1 MRKEKEKM
9 RTNARSI
16 FVLLIAFCLLF
27 APMTALA
34 KKGEKNYKRGLQY
47 EAAQQWEQA
56 AQEFALAVAAD
67 PSNVEYQLHYR
78 RALFNASQVFMQRGR
93 ALAERGDYVGAY
105 NAFRQAYGYDP
116 ANELAKSEMDR
127 MLRLQREKT
136 GMEPKQNEASVAPT
150 SYQQGANGTGRI
162 QSSEPGVPLRSEQLR
177 VINFNGDMLELIRSL
192 AEQLNLNVVFD
203 RDLQNQRRTIN
214 INLRDVTA
222 AQALDYIF
230 LSHGLFFQKLDR
242 RTILVADQNKRGQY
256 QQLVVRTFYL
266 RNIKPEDA
274 RTVIQ
279 ASLPPQPGRPVMAI
293 APSQST
299 NSLTVRDT
307 PENVRLISQIIE
319 SIDKDRAEVVMDVN
333 IYEVSRSDLLQLG
346 NQLGTDA
353 TLVNLGGIQRGLTVV
368 GGSREVVTQSLNNV
382 PTALGAA
389 LVVPASTIAAL
400 QRKDHTRLLASTQV
414 HAFDGEESETRI
426 GQRVPV
432 QTAQIPYYYGT
443 PTPNQSQQPGG
454 FFNPG
459 VFPGGYPVIN
469 FEATGLTLKF
479 TPQVF
484 PNMDVQ
490 VKMTIESKDV
500 LNPGTLT
507 PTFTERTIK
516 GTARIQNN
524 RTMMLASIAQDRQS
538 NGRQGLPL
546 LGLIPVLGRFFT
558 APRRDNVQTD
568 IVIAV
573 TPRVLRAPQ
582 VTPRDEELRP
592 SGTQMAPVSESL
604 ASLIQEIEREELAAA
619 RTRQNGAT
627 TVAAASTSPQTARG
641 AALVPINDEP
651 PQFIPAPKVLLGGP
665 TTSSPA
671 ATPAV
676 ARADNAPRAVNAIVT
691 SNAATS
697 AEVELVLSSP
707 GSADLRP
714 GERRRIA
721 LTLKTRAPLG
731 FAVAALRFDPRFI
744 AVRAVA
750 PGEMLAGHK
759 SHVTHS
765 VDPSGLLLL
774 SLAPEI
780 GGSMSGT
787 GALVYVELE
796 ALNVGTTEVG
806 FDSERAQ
813 AIAIDGRRI
822 LPQFAVPLRL
832 QIAK

>member
-1 MRKEKEKM
+1 MKS
-9 RTNARSI
+9 TLHARS
-16 FVLLIAFCLLF
+16 FAALLMIFCLLF
-27 APMTALA
+27 APISALA

-67 PSNVEYQLHYR
+67 PSNIEYQLHYR
-78 RALFNASQVFMQRGR
+78 RALFNASQVYMQRGR

-136 GMEPKQNEASVAPT
+136 GMEPKEGKEGGVQTSPAVYQGDSNGQRARGAS
-150 SYQQGANGTGRI
+150 SQ
-162 QSSEPGVPLRSEQLR
+162 EPSIPLRSEQLR
-177 VINFNGDMLELIRSL
+177 VINFNGDLLELIRSL
-192 AEQLNLNVVFD
+192 ADEINLNVIFD

-214 INLRDVTA
+214 INNLRNVTA

-230 LSHGLFFQKLDR
+230 LSQGLFFQKLDR
-242 RTILVADQNKRGQY
+242 RTILVADQNKRNQY
-256 QQLVVRTFYL
+256 QQLVIRTFYL

-274 RTVIQ
+274 RAVIQ
-279 ASLPPQPGRPVMAI
+279 AALPPQPGRPVMAI

-307 PENVRLISQIIE
+307 PENIRLISQIIE

-333 IYEVSRSDLLQLG
+333 IYEVSQSDLLQLG
-346 NQLGTDA
+346 NQLGTDT

-368 GGSREVVTQSLNNV
+368 GGSREVVTQSLSNV

-389 LVVPASTIAAL
+389 LIVPASAIAAL
-400 QRKDHTRLLASTQV
+400 QSKAHTRLLASTQV

-432 QTAQIPYYYGT
+432 QTAQVPYYYYGA
-443 PTPNQSQQPGG
+443 PTSNQTSQPGG
-454 FFNPG
+454 IVNPG
-459 VFPGGYPVIN
+459 LFPGGYPVIN
-469 FEATGLTLKF
+469 FEPTGLTLKF

-507 PTFTERTIK
+507 PTFTERSIK

-558 APRRDNVQTD
+558 APRRDDVQTD

-573 TPRVLRAPQ
+573 TPHVLRAPQ

-592 SGTQMAPVSESL
+592 SGTQMMPMTESL
-604 ASLIQEIEREELAAA
+604 ASLVQEIEREELAAA
-619 RTRQNGAT
+619 QVKRNDAAT
-627 TVAAASTSPQTARG
+627 AAATSTGAQTAHLVQTN
-641 AALVPINDEP
+641 ALRTGPVEIQT
-651 PQFIPAPKVLLGGP
+651 PQFIPAPKILLGNDGDP
-665 TTSSPA
+665 PRRTSVSTQPVSLSGQSDPSVVGLELKSDGG
-671 ATPAV
+671 ATMRV
-676 ARADNAPRAVNAIVT
+676 
-691 SNAATS
+691 
-697 AEVELVLSSP
+697 
-707 GSADLRP
+707 

-721 LTLKTRAPLG
+721 LLLKSKAPVGL
-731 FAVAALRFDPRFI
+731 AMVTLRFDPKVL

-750 PGEMLAGHK
+750 PGENFLGGGAHMTNTL
-759 SHVTHS
+759 
-765 VDPSGLLLL
+765 DPMGRLVL
-774 SLAPEI
+774 SFAPEE
-780 GGSMSGT
+780 GKSLSGT
-787 GALVYVELE
+787 GTLVYIEVEAIGKGE
-796 ALNVGTTEVG
+796 AGID
-806 FDSERAQ
+806 FDDERTHLV
-813 AIAIDGRRI
+813 AIDGRRI
-822 LPQFAVPLRL
+822 VPQLVPAIKC
-832 QIAK
+832 QIMQ

>member
-1 MRKEKEKM
+1 MKS
-9 RTNARSI
+9 TLHARS
-16 FVLLIAFCLLF
+16 FAALLMIFCLLF
-27 APMTALA
+27 APISALA

-67 PSNVEYQLHYR
+67 PSNIEYQLHYR
-78 RALFNASQVFMQRGR
+78 RALFNASQVYMQRGR

-136 GMEPKQNEASVAPT
+136 GMEPKEGKEDGVQTSPAVYQGSSNGQRARGAS
-150 SYQQGANGTGRI
+150 SQ
-162 QSSEPGVPLRSEQLR
+162 EPSIPLRSEQLR
-177 VINFNGDMLELIRSL
+177 VINFNGDLLELIRSL
-192 AEQLNLNVVFD
+192 ADEINLNVIFD

-214 INLRDVTA
+214 INNLRNVTA

-230 LSHGLFFQKLDR
+230 LSQGLFFQKLDR
-242 RTILVADQNKRGQY
+242 RTILVADQNKRNQY
-256 QQLVVRTFYL
+256 QQLVIRTFYL

-274 RTVIQ
+274 RAVIQ
-279 ASLPPQPGRPVMAI
+279 AALPPQPGRPVMAI

-307 PENVRLISQIIE
+307 PENIRLISQIIE

-333 IYEVSRSDLLQLG
+333 IYEVSQSDLLQLG
-346 NQLGTDA
+346 NQLGTDT

-368 GGSREVVTQSLNNV
+368 GGSREVVTQSLSNV

-389 LVVPASTIAAL
+389 LIVPASAIAAL
-400 QRKDHTRLLASTQV
+400 QSKAHTRLLASTQV

-432 QTAQIPYYYGT
+432 QTAQVPYYYYGA
-443 PTPNQSQQPGG
+443 PTSNQTSQPGG
-454 FFNPG
+454 IVNPG
-459 VFPGGYPVIN
+459 LFPGGYPVIN
-469 FEATGLTLKF
+469 FEPTGLTLKF

-507 PTFTERTIK
+507 PTFTERSIK

-558 APRRDNVQTD
+558 APRRDDVQTD

-573 TPRVLRAPQ
+573 TPHVLRAPQ

-592 SGTQMAPVSESL
+592 SGTQMMPMTESL
-604 ASLIQEIEREELAAA
+604 ASLVQEIEREELAAA
-619 RTRQNGAT
+619 QAKRNDAATAAVTSTGA
-627 TVAAASTSPQTARG
+627 QTAHLVQTN
-641 AALVPINDEP
+641 ALRTGPVEIQT
-651 PQFIPAPKVLLGGP
+651 PQFIPAPKILLGNDGDP
-665 TTSSPA
+665 PRRTSVSTQP
-671 ATPAV
+671 V
-676 ARADNAPRAVNAIVT
+676 SLSGQSDSSVVGL
-691 SNAATS
+691 
-697 AEVELVLSSP
+697 ELKSDG
-707 GSADLRP
+707 GSAMRV

-721 LTLKTRAPLG
+721 LLLKSKAPVGL
-731 FAVAALRFDPRFI
+731 AMVTLRFDPKVL

-750 PGEMLAGHK
+750 PGENFLGGGAHMTNTL
-759 SHVTHS
+759 
-765 VDPSGLLLL
+765 DPMGRLVL
-774 SLAPEI
+774 SFAPEV
-780 GGSMSGT
+780 GKSLSGT
-787 GALVYVELE
+787 GTLVYIEVEAIGKGE
-796 ALNVGTTEVG
+796 AGVD
-806 FDSERAQ
+806 FDDERTHLV
-813 AIAIDGRRI
+813 AIDGRRI
-822 LPQFAVPLRL
+822 VPQLVPAIKC
-832 QIAK
+832 QIMQ

>member
-1 MRKEKEKM
+1 MKS
-9 RTNARSI
+9 TLHARS
-16 FVLLIAFCLLF
+16 FAALLMIFCLLF
-27 APMTALA
+27 APISALA

-67 PSNVEYQLHYR
+67 PSNIEYQLHYR
-78 RALFNASQVFMQRGR
+78 RALFNASQVYMQRGR

-136 GMEPKQNEASVAPT
+136 GMEPKEGKEGGVQTSPAVYQGDSNGQRARGAS
-150 SYQQGANGTGRI
+150 SQ
-162 QSSEPGVPLRSEQLR
+162 EPSIPLRSEQLR
-177 VINFNGDMLELIRSL
+177 VINFNGDLLELIRSL
-192 AEQLNLNVVFD
+192 ADEINLNVIFD

-214 INLRDVTA
+214 INNLRNVTA

-230 LSHGLFFQKLDR
+230 LSQGLFFQKLDR
-242 RTILVADQNKRGQY
+242 RTILVADQNKRNQY
-256 QQLVVRTFYL
+256 QQLVIRTFYL

-274 RTVIQ
+274 RAVIQ
-279 ASLPPQPGRPVMAI
+279 AALPPQPGRPVMAI

-307 PENVRLISQIIE
+307 PENIRLISQIIE

-333 IYEVSRSDLLQLG
+333 IYEVSQSDLLQLG
-346 NQLGTDA
+346 NQLGTDT

-368 GGSREVVTQSLNNV
+368 GGSREVVTQSLSNV

-389 LVVPASTIAAL
+389 LIVPASAIAAL
-400 QRKDHTRLLASTQV
+400 QSKAHTRLLASTQV

-432 QTAQIPYYYGT
+432 QTAQVPYYYYGA
-443 PTPNQSQQPGG
+443 PTSNQTSQPGG
-454 FFNPG
+454 IVNPG
-459 VFPGGYPVIN
+459 LFPGGYPVIN
-469 FEATGLTLKF
+469 FEPTGLTLKF

-507 PTFTERTIK
+507 PTFTERSIK

-558 APRRDNVQTD
+558 APRRDDVQTD

-573 TPRVLRAPQ
+573 TPHVLRAPQ

-592 SGTQMAPVSESL
+592 SGTQMMPMTESL
-604 ASLIQEIEREELAAA
+604 ASLVQEIEREELAAA
-619 RTRQNGAT
+619 QVKRNDAAT
-627 TVAAASTSPQTARG
+627 AAATSTGAQTAHLVQTN
-641 AALVPINDEP
+641 ALRTGPVEIQT
-651 PQFIPAPKVLLGGP
+651 PQFIPAPKILLGNDGDP
-665 TTSSPA
+665 PRRTSVSTQP
-671 ATPAV
+671 V
-676 ARADNAPRAVNAIVT
+676 SLSGQSDSSVVGL
-691 SNAATS
+691 
-697 AEVELVLSSP
+697 ELKSDG
-707 GSADLRP
+707 GSAMRV

-721 LTLKTRAPLG
+721 LLLKSKAPVGL
-731 FAVAALRFDPRFI
+731 AMVTLRFDPKVL

-750 PGEMLAGHK
+750 PGENFLGGGAHMTNTL
-759 SHVTHS
+759 
-765 VDPSGLLLL
+765 DPMGRLVL
-774 SLAPEI
+774 SFAPEV
-780 GGSMSGT
+780 GKSLSGT
-787 GALVYVELE
+787 GTLVYIEVEAIGKGE
-796 ALNVGTTEVG
+796 AGID
-806 FDSERAQ
+806 FDDERTHLV
-813 AIAIDGRRI
+813 AIDGRRI
-822 LPQFAVPLRL
+822 VPQLVPAIKC
-832 QIAK
+832 QIMQ

>member
-1 MRKEKEKM
+1 MKS
-9 RTNARSI
+9 TLHARS
-16 FVLLIAFCLLF
+16 FAALLMIFCLLF
-27 APMTALA
+27 APISALA

-67 PSNVEYQLHYR
+67 PSNIEYQLHYR
-78 RALFNASQVFMQRGR
+78 RALFNASQVYMQRGR

-136 GMEPKQNEASVAPT
+136 GMEPKEGKEGGVQTSPAVYQGDSNGQRARGAS
-150 SYQQGANGTGRI
+150 SQ
-162 QSSEPGVPLRSEQLR
+162 EPSIPLRSEQLR
-177 VINFNGDMLELIRSL
+177 VINFNGDLLELIRSL
-192 AEQLNLNVVFD
+192 ADEINLNVIFD

-214 INLRDVTA
+214 INNLRNVTA

-230 LSHGLFFQKLDR
+230 LSQGLFFQKLDR
-242 RTILVADQNKRGQY
+242 RTILVADQNKRNQY
-256 QQLVVRTFYL
+256 QQLVIRTFYL

-274 RTVIQ
+274 RAVIQ
-279 ASLPPQPGRPVMAI
+279 AALPPQPGRPVMAI

-307 PENVRLISQIIE
+307 PENIRLISQIIE

-333 IYEVSRSDLLQLG
+333 IYEVSQSDLLQLG
-346 NQLGTDA
+346 NQLGTDT

-368 GGSREVVTQSLNNV
+368 GGSREVVTQSLSNV

-389 LVVPASTIAAL
+389 LIVPASAIAAL
-400 QRKDHTRLLASTQV
+400 QSKAHTRLLASTQV

-432 QTAQIPYYYGT
+432 QTAQVPYYYYGA
-443 PTPNQSQQPGG
+443 PTSNQTSQPGG
-454 FFNPG
+454 IVNPG
-459 VFPGGYPVIN
+459 LFPGGYPVIN
-469 FEATGLTLKF
+469 FEPTGLTLKF

-507 PTFTERTIK
+507 PTFTERSIK

-558 APRRDNVQTD
+558 APRRDDVQTD

-573 TPRVLRAPQ
+573 TPHVLRAPQ

-592 SGTQMAPVSESL
+592 SGTQMMPMTESL
-604 ASLIQEIEREELAAA
+604 ASLVQEIEREELAAA
-619 RTRQNGAT
+619 QAKRNDAAT
-627 TVAAASTSPQTARG
+627 AAATSTGAQTAHLVQTN
-641 AALVPINDEP
+641 ALRTGPVEIQT
-651 PQFIPAPKVLLGGP
+651 PQFIPAPKILLGNDGDP
-665 TTSSPA
+665 PRRTSVSTQPVSLSGQSDPSVVGLELKSDGG
-671 ATPAV
+671 ATMRV
-676 ARADNAPRAVNAIVT
+676 
-691 SNAATS
+691 
-697 AEVELVLSSP
+697 
-707 GSADLRP
+707 

-721 LTLKTRAPLG
+721 LLLKSKAPVGL
-731 FAVAALRFDPRFI
+731 AMVTLRFDPKVL

-750 PGEMLAGHK
+750 PGENFLGGGAHMTNTL
-759 SHVTHS
+759 
-765 VDPSGLLLL
+765 DPMGRLVL
-774 SLAPEI
+774 SFAPEV
-780 GGSMSGT
+780 GKSLSGT
-787 GALVYVELE
+787 GTLVYIEVEAIGKGE
-796 ALNVGTTEVG
+796 AGID
-806 FDSERAQ
+806 FDDERTHLV
-813 AIAIDGRRI
+813 AIDGRRI
-822 LPQFAVPLRL
+822 VPQLVPAIKC
-832 QIAK
+832 QIMQ

>member
-1 MRKEKEKM
+1 M
-9 RTNARSI
+9 RTSARSTV
-16 FVLLIAFCLLF
+16 VLLISLCLLF

-67 PSNVEYQLHYR
+67 PSNIEYQLHYR

-136 GMEPKQNEASVAPT
+136 GMEPKQSEVPVAST
-150 SYQQGANGTGRI
+150 SYQQGANGVGRA
-162 QSSEPGVPLRSEQLR
+162 QSSEPGVSLRSEQLR
-177 VINFNGDMLELIRSL
+177 VINFNGDMLEIIRSL

-214 INLRDVTA
+214 VNLRDVTA

-230 LSHGLFFQKLDR
+230 LSQGLFFQKLDR

-279 ASLPPQPGRPVMAI
+279 ASLPPQPGRPAMAI

-368 GGSREVVTQSLNNV
+368 GGSREVVTQSLTNV

-389 LVVPASTIAAL
+389 LIVPASTIAAL

-443 PTPNQSQQPGG
+443 PTPNQPQQPGG
-454 FFNPG
+454 ILNPG
-459 VFPGGYPVIN
+459 IFPGGYPVIN
-469 FEATGLTLKF
+469 FEPTGLTLKF

-500 LNPGTLT
+500 LNPGSLT

-558 APRRDNVQTD
+558 APRRDNFQTD

-592 SGTQMAPVSESL
+592 SGTPTAPVSESL

-619 RTRQNGAT
+619 RARQNGAT
-627 TVAAASTSPQTARG
+627 AAAGTRTAPQTARAVQT

-651 PQFIPAPKVLLGGP
+651 PPFIPAPKILLGGATASTP
-665 TTSSPA
+665 TT
-671 ATPAV
+671 TPAV
-676 ARADNAPRAVNAIVT
+676 ARADEAPRTVNAMAT
-691 SNAATS
+691 NSAAT
-697 AEVELVLSSP
+697 AEVELGLSST
-707 GSADLRP
+707 GSAGLRP
-714 GERRRIA
+714 GERRRVA
-721 LTLKTRAPLG
+721 LTLRTRAPLG
-731 FAVAALRFDPRFI
+731 FAVAALRFDPRMV
-744 AVRAVA
+744 AVRAVV
-750 PGEMLAGHK
+750 PGEMFAGHK
-759 SHVTHS
+759 AHVMHS
-765 VDPSGLLLL
+765 IDPSGLLLL
-774 SLAPEI
+774 SLAPEL
-780 GGSMSGT
+780 GKSMNNAGP
-787 GALVYVELE
+787 LVYVELE
-796 ALNVGTTEVG
+796 ALNAGAVEISLDGA
-806 FDSERAQ
+806 RAQ
-813 AIAIDGRRI
+813 AIALDGRRI
-822 LPQFAVPLRL
+822 VPQLAVPLRL